1 MHLPNDIDNVRFGG
15 RPEDQLND
23 GVSSIND
30 LGQAKNSTH
39 TSRNIETNGHHVD
52 TNKVQISF
60 PKDQSLDAILDIVLA
75 GWVILAQRYQR
86 DAFHSFTWG
95 IKGAGSEKAQSIMA
109 AELSLS
115 NQNTVGDLVAKTKD
129 LRLKDVSLDQAT
141 IFLNDGTKEE
151 VCDDC
156 ALSWT
161 R

>member
-1 MHLPNDIDNVRFGG
+1 MHLPNGIDNAHFGG

-23 GVSSIND
+23 EVFSIND
-30 LGQAKNSTH
+30 VGQTKNSTY
-39 TSRNIETNGHHVD
+39 TNRSIETNGQHGD

-60 PKDQSLDAILDIVLA
+60 PKDQSLDAILDIILA
-75 GWVILAQRYQR
+75 GWVVLAQRYQR

-95 IKGAGSEKAQSIMA
+95 IKGAGSEKAQSIMS

-115 NQNTVGDLVAKTKD
+115 NQTTVGDLVAKTKD

-151 VCDDC
+151 VCNDC
-156 ALSWT
+156 ALYWT
-161 R
+161 